1 MIFKNIIFK
10 NQREIMFAISLKT
23 SQFRIATARVT
34 TSFEKSRFLKNAPFD
49 FLKNLGTY
57 PVFNALSDE
66 HIEKCST

>member
-1 MIFKNIIFK
+1 MSGASN
-10 NQREIMFAISLKT
+10 
-23 SQFRIATARVT
+23 RVT